1 MKNKTQACNCL
12 SINSHRR
19 ADISYFLFTG
29 WQHVNY
35 IRRVYNQATPD
46 SNELL
51 RDVLGRCRLACGN
64 VRHANSRRLPCYR

>member
-1 MKNKTQACNCL
+1 MKKNSDLLLYN
-12 SINSHRR
+12 INSHRR
-19 ADISYFLFTG
+19 AYISYFLFTD

-35 IRRVYNQATPD
+35 IRRVYNQATSD

-51 RDVLGRCRLACGN
+51 RDVIGRRRLACGN